1 MLLSGRINSFGQQ
14 AGGPPPSETAFD
26 YSISYNV
33 GQSAIIDYGR
43 NALSVTNSGVVYSSQ
58 SPYAGTNS
66 GSLDI
71 TGGDYVDATSSN
83 FTFGTG
89 DFTIACFVNWT
100 STADYGCLFEGAS
113 GGGSRSNSFV
123 ITIFGNGITH
133 VFYNGGFGLNT
144 GVALDAGWNH
154 FALTRS
160 GGTTRIFTNG
170 VLRNS
175 VANLPNVTTNFCR
188 IGRIADASGGMVAK
202 IANYTIVKGTALY
215 TADFTP
221 PTVERLTGYIL

>member
-1 MLLSGRINSFGQQ
+1 VFVDSSTNNFTVTRTGNATQGTFSPFSPAGWSGYFDGTGDYLN
-14 AGGPPPSETAFD
+14 APANTAFE
-26 YSISYNV
+26 
-33 GQSAIIDYGR
+33 
-43 NALSVTNSGVVYSSQ
+43 
-58 SPYAGTNS
+58 
-66 GSLDI
+66 
-71 TGGDYVDATSSN
+71 
-83 FTFGTG
+83 FGTG

-123 ITIFGNGITH
+123 VTIFGNGITH
-133 VFYNGGFGLNT
+133 VYYNGGFGLNT
-144 GVALDAGWNH
+144 GVALSAGWNH

-175 VANLPNVTTNFCR
+175 VTNLPNVTTNFCR
-188 IGRIADASGGMVAK
+188 IGRIADAAGGMVAK
-202 IANYTIVKGTALY
+202 VANYTIVKGTALY

>member
-14 AGGPPPSETAFD
+14 AGAPPASETAFD

-58 SPYAGTNS
+58 SPYAGANS

-100 STADYGCLFEGAS
+100 STADYGCLFEGAT
-113 GGGSRSNSFV
+113 GGSRSNSFV
-123 ITIFGNGITH
+123 ITIFGNGVTH
-133 VFYNGGFGLNT
+133 VFYNGGFGMNSGT
-144 GVALDAGWNH
+144 ALASGWNH

-160 GGTTRIFTNG
+160 GGTTRMFIGG
-170 VLRNS
+170 VQKAS
-175 VANLPNVTTNFCR
+175 VTNLPNVTTNFCR
-188 IGRIADASGGMVAK
+188 IGRISDASGGMVAK